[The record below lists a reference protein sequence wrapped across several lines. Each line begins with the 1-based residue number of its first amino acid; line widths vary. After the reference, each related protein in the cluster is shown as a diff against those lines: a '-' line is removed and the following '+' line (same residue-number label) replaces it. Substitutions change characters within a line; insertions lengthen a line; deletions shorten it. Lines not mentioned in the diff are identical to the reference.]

1 MVQITKSTFIQ
12 IGCDPPELDEV
23 MLLELQSKA
32 DVVKVVK
39 GVDGRLE
46 TVVILFL
53 KSKRGEL
60 NFPSSPYYYYVLFL
74 SHLNEEAVQTLVDSL
89 VVEVLHGAQV
99 RLHELQMVDFSE
111 EVDGPR
117 VIHPGRQH
125 QQQVV
130 EQHGLEVQVKLYR
143 LVIQLDVGHL
153 R

>member
-53 KSKRGEL
+53 KSKVGEM
-60 NFPSSPYYYYVLFL
+60 NFPSSPYYIL

-111 EVDGPR
+111 EVDGPC